1 MRLLQRQVD
10 TLANCER
17 AAVLDRGRLGQ
28 VLRASA
34 ADVKAVL
41 SRHSQEARKALQLF
55 LRDRLCFTPM
65 ERDGRRGY
73 RFQGEGTY
81 NGLLSGEA
89 FPPTMVAPYLKALRR
104 SIGSRAPMPVP
115 IESPILSV
123 SLCRLQGTRSQRGP
137 YLRPRVSV
145 TFRLVLTSR
154 ASR

>member
-1 MRLLQRQVD
+1 MLLSAVTSLWIRSSRSCRPRETRMRLLQRQVD

-89 FPPTMVAPYLKALRR
+89 FPPTMVAPT
-104 SIGSRAPMPVP
+104 GSVRYWAK
-115 IESPILSV
+115 ISP
-123 SLCRLQGTRSQRGP
+123 
-137 YLRPRVSV
+137 
-145 TFRLVLTSR
+145 SR
-154 ASR
+154 F

>member
-89 FPPTMVAPYLKALRR
+89 FPPTMVAPTGFEPVFSVRHALSYWSNEVGR
-104 SIGSRAPMPVP
+104 
-115 IESPILSV
+115 
-123 SLCRLQGTRSQRGP
+123 C
-137 YLRPRVSV
+137 
-145 TFRLVLTSR
+145 
-154 ASR
+154 

>member
-89 FPPTMVAPYLKALRR
+89 FPPTMVAPTGFEPVFSVRHARPDPDQHARVPDRR
-104 SIGSRAPMPVP
+104 EHHP
-115 IESPILSV
+115 IDREL
-123 SLCRLQGTRSQRGP
+123 LD
-137 YLRPRVSV
+137 
-145 TFRLVLTSR
+145 
-154 ASR
+154 AME

>member
-1 MRLLQRQVD
+1 QVCK
-10 TLANCER
+10 AI
-17 AAVLDRGRLGQ
+17 
-28 VLRASA
+28 A

-41 SRHSQEARKALQLF
+41 SRHSEEARKALQLF

-104 SIGSRAPMPVP
+104 SIGSRAPMPGP
-115 IESPILSV
+115 YRISYPLSV
-123 SLCRLQGTRSQRGP
+123 TLPPPGDTIPKGALSQ
-137 YLRPRVSV
+137 
-145 TFRLVLTSR
+145 
-154 ASR
+154 